1 MSHKCGPGCHR
12 KQNPSTKKECA
23 TCNMALERA
32 REKAKRRR
40 YARRVIANPTRHY
53 DPYSAFPGTN
63 RMDRENNNSEPYH
76 QGRDNDDDVSRM
88 IYFGKVPEVNK
99 WLRVVVE
106 NDQLLTA
113 YFDRRLI
120 RRWGKP

>member
-40 YARRVIANPTRHY
+40 YARRVIANPTPHY
-53 DPYSAFPGTN
+53 DPN
-63 RMDRENNNSEPYH
+63 RHSQVQTEWIERTITEPYH
-76 QGRDNDDDVSRM
+76 QRRDTDGRM